1 MKKQILEI
9 LKSGCGSGEVF
20 VHLAIKS
27 KNLAIKSKKLQ
38 HLICLAV
45 CKGSR

>member
-20 VHLAIKS
+20 VHLAIKR
-27 KNLAIKSKKLQ
+27 KKLQ

>member
-9 LKSGCGSGEVF
+9 LKSGCGCGEVF
-20 VHLAIKS
+20 VHLAIKR
-27 KNLAIKSKKLQ
+27 LQ